1 MLSFD
6 TICIYQAVFNSNIEH
21 RIFADMNMIHM
32 IAYLPKHI
40 LHTITIS
47 VQTYIA
53 CHKYINV
60 NLHSHTKF

>member
-6 TICIYQAVFNSNIEH
+6 TICIYQAVFNFNIEH

-47 VQTYIA
+47 V
-53 CHKYINV
+53 
-60 NLHSHTKF
+60 